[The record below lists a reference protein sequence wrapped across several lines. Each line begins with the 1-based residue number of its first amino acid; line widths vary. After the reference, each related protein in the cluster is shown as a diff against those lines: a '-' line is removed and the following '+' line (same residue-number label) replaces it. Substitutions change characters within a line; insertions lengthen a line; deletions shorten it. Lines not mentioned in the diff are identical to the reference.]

1 MGLNWRPRQTTRE
14 SIVNILE
21 MPYLRV
27 GSRGVPFEGGTI
39 LIEKELGE
47 IPLEFAERGN
57 RKDRS
62 GARL

>member
-1 MGLNWRPRQTTRE
+1 M
-14 SIVNILE
+14 LE

-27 GSRGVPFEGGTI
+27 GSRGVLFEGGTI

-47 IPLEFAERGN
+47 IPLEFAEKEN

-62 GARL
+62 GAWL

>member
-1 MGLNWRPRQTTRE
+1 MGLNWRARQTTQE
-14 SIVNILE
+14 SIRNIRE
-21 MPYLRV
+21 MLYLRV

-62 GARL
+62 GAWL